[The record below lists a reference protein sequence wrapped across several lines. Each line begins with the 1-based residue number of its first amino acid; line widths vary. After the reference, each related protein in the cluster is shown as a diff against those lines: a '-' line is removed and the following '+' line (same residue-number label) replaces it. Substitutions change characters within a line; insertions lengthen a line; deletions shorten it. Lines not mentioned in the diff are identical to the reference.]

1 MFRNTFQS
9 GFLSILYAI
18 GSKPLQIWRRN
29 INNGYVKRITDFEM
43 QSSVIEICGANVSTC
58 FLSCPASEKQ
68 TLGIKM
74 PFLVLLIKY
83 LKKYFTFEVQVID
96 DKNVKRRFRASNYQ
110 SNTRVKPFIC
120 TIPMKLDEGWNQ
132 IHFNLTD
139 FTRRAYGTNY
149 LETLRVQI
157 HANCRIRRIYFTD
170 QLLSS
175 KSIPAEYRA
184 FNNAQDDNEEQQYMQ
199 QQYQQQQMEQ
209 YQQQQQNIIQGGG
222 EEHQYVE
229 QIEQGGNQG
238 QGEEQGGQGE
248 EQGGQGEE
256 HGGQGE
262 EQGGQ
267 GEEQGGQG
275 EEQGGQGEE
284 QAGQGEEQAGQ
295 GEEQA
300 GQGEEH
306 ADNLPSQVDTSQ
318 MKFGG
323 IEAGGTKFVVAIG
336 DDQGHIS
343 NRESFPTTT
352 PEETTEK
359 IIEYFTRNPVDAIG
373 LGCFGPIDPDKN
385 SPTYGYITTTP
396 KPGWA
401 NYDIVGAIKKG
412 LNNIPVGFDTDVNA
426 ACLGEVKFGAAQG
439 LDSALYLTIG
449 TGLGGGAYVEGNLVH
464 GLLHPEMGHMMLVR
478 REDDTYEGH
487 CPFHKGCLEGMAA
500 GPGLGERW
508 GVKGDELESDHKAW
522 DLEAYY
528 LGQACATYVL
538 ILSPKKII
546 LGGGVMMRKQLFPLI
561 HKYTQEFLNGYIQKD
576 EILKDIENYII
587 PPGLGNDAGIV
598 GSIALAVEAVKS

>member
-184 FNNAQDDNEEQQYMQ
+184 FNNVQEDNEEQQYMQ

-209 YQQQQQNIIQGGG
+209 YQQQQNMMQSG
-222 EEHQYVE
+222 EEQHQYVE
-229 QIEQGGNQG
+229 QIEQGGN
-238 QGEEQGGQGE
+238 QGGQGE

-256 HGGQGE
+256 HADQLGE
-262 EQGGQ
+262 T
-267 GEEQGGQG
+267 
-275 EEQGGQGEE
+275 
-284 QAGQGEEQAGQ
+284 
-295 GEEQA
+295 
-300 GQGEEH
+300 
-306 ADNLPSQVDTSQ
+306 LPAQVDTSG

-336 DDQGHIS
+336 DDQGHIQ

-352 PEETTEK
+352 PQETTEK

-401 NYDIVGAIKKG
+401 NYDIVGEIKKG

-508 GVKGDELESDHKAW
+508 GVKGDELDTDHQAW

-528 LGQACATYVL
+528 LGQACATYIL

-561 HKYTQEFLNGYIQKD
+561 HKYTQEFLNGYIQKN
-576 EILKDIENYII
+576 EILNDIENYII

-598 GSIALAVEAVKS
+598 GSIALAVEAVKNA